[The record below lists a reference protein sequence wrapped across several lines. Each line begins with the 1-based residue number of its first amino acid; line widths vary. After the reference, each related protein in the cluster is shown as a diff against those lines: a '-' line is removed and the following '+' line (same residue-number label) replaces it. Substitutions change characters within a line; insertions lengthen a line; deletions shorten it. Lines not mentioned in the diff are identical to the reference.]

1 MDVAQDALDKLLDL
15 IGGDQDSLAELIE
28 SFLEESPLLVEQM
41 RRAAESG
48 DRSGLG
54 RAAHT
59 LKSSARDFGANQL
72 AALCA
77 AMEQSCRDSMPGGAA
92 TEVELIAGACDRAS
106 RDLSSRLADLKR
118 GGQPNEH
125 RIGDTTT

>member
-1 MDVAQDALDKLLDL
+1 MAVAQDALDKLLDL

-54 RAAHT
+54 RTAHT

-72 AALCA
+72 SALCA

-92 TEVELIAGACDRAS
+92 TEVELIAGECDSAS
-106 RDLSSRLADLKR
+106 RDLSSRLADLKQ

>member
-54 RAAHT
+54 RAARGT
-59 LKSSARDFGANQL
+59 SAPTNFPRFARQWNN
-72 AALCA
+72 
-77 AMEQSCRDSMPGGAA
+77 PAA
-92 TEVELIAGACDRAS
+92 TVCPARP
-106 RDLSSRLADLKR
+106 RRKWNSSRAR
-118 GGQPNEH
+118 VTRPAE
-125 RIGDTTT
+125 I

>member
-1 MDVAQDALDKLLDL
+1 MAVAQEALDKLLDL
-15 IGGDQDSLAELIE
+15 IGGDQESLAELIE
-28 SFLEESPLLVEQM
+28 SFLDESPLLVEQM

-72 AALCA
+72 SALCA
-77 AMEQSCRDSMPGGAA
+77 AMETSCRDGLPSGAA
-92 TEVELIAGACDRAS
+92 TEVELIAGECDTAN

-118 GGQPNEH
+118 GGQLNEH
-125 RIGDTTT
+125 SSGDSAT

>member
-28 SFLEESPLLVEQM
+28 SFLEESTLLVEQM

-72 AALCA
+72 SALCA
-77 AMEQSCRDSMPGGAA
+77 AMEQSCRASMPGGAA
-92 TEVELIAGACDRAS
+92 TEVELIADACDRVS
-106 RDLSSRLADLKR
+106 GDLSSRLADLKR